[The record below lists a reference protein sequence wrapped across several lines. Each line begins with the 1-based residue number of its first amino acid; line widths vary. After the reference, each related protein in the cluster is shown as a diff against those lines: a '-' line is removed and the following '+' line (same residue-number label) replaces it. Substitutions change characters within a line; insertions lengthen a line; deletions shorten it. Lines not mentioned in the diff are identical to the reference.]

1 MRNVGG
7 IMNNQSLEFS
17 INKLNGGELIG
28 LGIIE
33 ITTIPSVSI
42 LQEADRSNINF
53 ISKYKTDFSNLLSEL
68 YQNFRTR
75 PDYSNSNSIDT
86 SIELLLITEKVSNQP
101 YNANIRLF
109 LIYRNISNN
118 ENELYNNLS
127 EIQFICI
134 STLNLQKYEYPLMMY
149 KDLSSIINKIN
160 TTDIRAIGKDERV

>member
-1 MRNVGG
+1 M
-7 IMNNQSLEFS
+7 
-17 INKLNGGELIG
+17 
-28 LGIIE
+28 
-33 ITTIPSVSI
+33 
-42 LQEADRSNINF
+42 
-53 ISKYKTDFSNLLSEL
+53 SEL